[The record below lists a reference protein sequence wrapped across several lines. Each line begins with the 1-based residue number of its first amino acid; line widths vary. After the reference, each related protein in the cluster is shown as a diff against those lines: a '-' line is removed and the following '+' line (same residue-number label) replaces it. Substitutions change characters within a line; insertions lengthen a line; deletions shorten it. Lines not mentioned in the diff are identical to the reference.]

1 MTVMT
6 TAAPFTDSLWDDA
19 RPVYAAIQRHPF
31 VTGITAG
38 TFPRDRFAFYITQD
52 ALYLRDFAR
61 TLMALGATAP
71 EDATAL
77 FGRHATE
84 ALKVEQQLHEGV
96 VRDLG
101 MHSEQVRKA
110 QPSPTCMAY
119 TNFLLATAFS
129 RPFHEGFAAILP
141 CYWIYQK
148 VGRELI
154 KQGSPDPIYQR
165 WIGTYGGEPF
175 DAVVREVLDL
185 ANAVAP
191 ALSVAEREAMR
202 GRFLTACRYEWM
214 FFEMADRLE
223 RWPV

>member
-1 MTVMT
+1 MTP
-6 TAAPFTDSLWDDA
+6 ASPFTDSLWDDA

-31 VTGITAG
+31 ITGITAG

-71 EDATAL
+71 EEATAL

-84 ALKVEQQLHEGV
+84 ALKVEQQLHKGV

-101 MHSEQVRKA
+101 MHTEQVHRA
-110 QPSPTCMAY
+110 QCSPTCMAY
-119 TNFLLATAFS
+119 TSFLLATALGQ
-129 RPFHEGFAAILP
+129 PFHEGLAVILP

-154 KQGSPDPIYQR
+154 EQGSPDPIYQR

-185 ANAVAP
+185 ANGLAP
-191 ALSVAEREAMR
+191 TLTEAQREAMR

-214 FFEMADRLE
+214 FFEMANRLE